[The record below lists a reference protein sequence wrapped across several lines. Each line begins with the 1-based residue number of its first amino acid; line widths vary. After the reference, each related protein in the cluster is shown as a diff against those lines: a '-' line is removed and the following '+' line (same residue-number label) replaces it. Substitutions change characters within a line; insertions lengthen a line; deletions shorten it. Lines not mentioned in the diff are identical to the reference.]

1 MTSTTTAH
9 DGGGASESRGEQIN
23 TAEEEVVESSNL
35 PDEEKEED
43 ELSTADEQGPVSS
56 TNEESWKVVEEAT
69 LEQILPLDEPTN
81 TLREE
86 NKPRLPL
93 KNSREDPQATLTPQP
108 QNNQIVTSDL
118 QLGMDSID
126 TTTTPTAI
134 NDYTTTIDHPILAP
148 KQKDLSPRDERFTNN
163 QNNNNN
169 NIMSRPTEEV
179 NEGPRHGDKV
189 SKYNLWWIV
198 SSM

>member
-1 MTSTTTAH
+1 
-9 DGGGASESRGEQIN
+9 
-23 TAEEEVVESSNL
+23 
-35 PDEEKEED
+35 
-43 ELSTADEQGPVSS
+43 
-56 TNEESWKVVEEAT
+56 
-69 LEQILPLDEPTN
+69 
-81 TLREE
+81 
-86 NKPRLPL
+86 
-93 KNSREDPQATLTPQP
+93 
-108 QNNQIVTSDL
+108 
-118 QLGMDSID
+118 MDSID
-126 TTTTPTAI
+126 TTTTTPTAI